1 MGGKTK
7 FKSQADHLIAVAVWP
22 WVGYTYSLN
31 LRCLKLTCVVR
42 SVGCGSRNLNGM
54 LISHAN
60 CVALG
65 KLVSSLS
72 PIFLFCKAEI
82 TKITASLEQMGG
94 LGDKGAG
101 FLLGVMKM
109 L

>member
-1 MGGKTK
+1 M
-7 FKSQADHLIAVAVWP
+7 
-22 WVGYTYSLN
+22 
-31 LRCLKLTCVVR
+31 
-42 SVGCGSRNLNGM
+42 GSRNLNGILM
-54 LISHAN
+54 SHAN

-65 KLVSSLS
+65 KSVSSLS

-82 TKITASLEQMGG
+82 TIKITASLEQMGG
-94 LGDKGAG
+94 LGDKGTG